1 MTNTYINGCVR
12 GLTQHLRQR
21 CRKREV
27 LLRSS
32 WKHNGRGGTFIGH
45 HRDPTK
51 SCGGHT
57 KVPGQLVGPVNLGL
71 HAHNHEITGR
81 LEPCAISTGEASA
94 SGGAAGKQ
102 TPLRG
107 NEASQL

>member
-32 WKHNGRGGTFIGH
+32 WKHNGRGGTFICH

-51 SCGGHT
+51 SWEGSHEGARAT
-57 KVPGQLVGPVNLGL
+57 RGTGQFRTTLDYMPTIMRLQGDLNPVQYQRERHL
-71 HAHNHEITGR
+71 
-81 LEPCAISTGEASA
+81 PQGELPAS
-94 SGGAAGKQ
+94 
-102 TPLRG
+102 RHH
-107 NEASQL
+107 

>member
-27 LLRSS
+27 FYYGPVGNTAEEVAPSS
-32 WKHNGRGGTFIGH
+32 ATTETQPSPGKGH
-45 HRDPTK
+45 M
-51 SCGGHT
+51 

-71 HAHNHEITGR
+71 PWTTC
-81 LEPCAISTGEASA
+81 PQS
-94 SGGAAGKQ
+94 
-102 TPLRG
+102 
-107 NEASQL
+107 